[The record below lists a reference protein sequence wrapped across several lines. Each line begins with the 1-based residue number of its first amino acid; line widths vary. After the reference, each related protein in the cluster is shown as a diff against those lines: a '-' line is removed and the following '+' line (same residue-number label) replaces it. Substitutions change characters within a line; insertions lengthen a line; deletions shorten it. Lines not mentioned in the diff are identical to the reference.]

1 MKPIFTFLAPFG
13 FSLILNSLNA
23 QTTHNLSWGFS
34 STNQQTTIDLGD
46 TVKWT
51 WAGGNH
57 NLISSSGVESFDSGY
72 SSTAG
77 FTFSKTFNS
86 VGQTSYVCT
95 PHSSQM
101 YGTITVTP
109 PAPTGESVQLICPGV
124 QIQSSD
130 IDISY
135 QSGASIK
142 WYNSISSTS
151 PLPSSTF
158 LRALAFAVSGRFL
171 WSTFLYAPQDD
182 VKIKSER

>member
-77 FTFSKTFNS
+77 FTFSKTFKNVS
-86 VGQTSYVCT
+86 TQTVNIK
-95 PHSSQM
+95 H
-101 YGTITVTP
+101 
-109 PAPTGESVQLICPGV
+109 ES
-124 QIQSSD
+124 
-130 IDISY
+130 
-135 QSGASIK
+135 
-142 WYNSISSTS
+142 T
-151 PLPSSTF
+151 
-158 LRALAFAVSGRFL
+158 
-171 WSTFLYAPQDD
+171 
-182 VKIKSER
+182 